1 MDKNIYETYEFLPS
15 NSHESETDQFFV
27 VQNDGTLLINR
38 QVQYVT
44 QVEDVKG
51 VLENAQPCAVYD
63 VSSQQYFVDVDN
75 STELIT
81 VSDQYV
87 LPENSGNV
95 YENNFL
101 LQSIPDAPTVQ
112 MSEDMAVSD
121 LVPAHSELK
130 NEQTDEAATAQPPDT
145 NNLTEITITD
155 DQYHMLEQ
163 KGWVMLNVNEK
174 VFLLNALGLHDITG
188 NDKLIQQLKND
199 IQIFMDLQAAPMES
213 NPVLDEIPIVPLKAK
228 ENGFITPNDSVPMK
242 PASQEHISGNK
253 DKIQE
258 PHNKHEQTT
267 QPTLETVKNENEKS
281 SDTKKLK
288 RNSTV
293 IRLKTNYSVKDI
305 PDRIVLGKTKNG
317 KRLVAKIIDVVPPTA
332 SPCSNNIAPGHDQS
346 KPPPG
351 SKLEPEK
358 EMKDSDDSSVE
369 RLVELALR
377 GGGATCAAGDV
388 RAAEAVVRR
397 LRRACRQPSANRDL
411 VVTTVCIL
419 TTGLLL
425 RLRDVSESDAKLI
438 SRLNA
443 PRASDIR

>member
-87 LPENSGNV
+87 LPENSDNV

-145 NNLTEITITD
+145 SNLTEITITD

-213 NPVLDEIPIVPLKAK
+213 NPVLDEMPIVPLKAK

-258 PHNKHEQTT
+258 PHNKHEQAT

-281 SDTKKLK
+281 SDAKKLK

-293 IRLKTNYSVKDI
+293 IRLKTNYSVK
-305 PDRIVLGKTKNG
+305 G
-317 KRLVAKIIDVVPPTA
+317 
-332 SPCSNNIAPGHDQS
+332 NIG
-346 KPPPG
+346 
-351 SKLEPEK
+351 
-358 EMKDSDDSSVE
+358 
-369 RLVELALR
+369 
-377 GGGATCAAGDV
+377 T
-388 RAAEAVVRR
+388 
-397 LRRACRQPSANRDL
+397 
-411 VVTTVCIL
+411 
-419 TTGLLL
+419 
-425 RLRDVSESDAKLI
+425 
-438 SRLNA
+438 
-443 PRASDIR
+443 